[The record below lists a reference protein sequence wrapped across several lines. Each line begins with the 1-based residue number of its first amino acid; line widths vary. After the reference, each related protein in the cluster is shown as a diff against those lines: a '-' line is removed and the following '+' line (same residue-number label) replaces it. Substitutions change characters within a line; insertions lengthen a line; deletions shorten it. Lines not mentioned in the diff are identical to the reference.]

1 MNVTEQVI
9 VEQFPFWVPA
19 LSQPLPTL
27 TGKTFIVVGCGT
39 SYYLAQVVASAL
51 NLNGK
56 SAIAVPGG
64 EWARRP
70 YAYLP
75 ENPDIQVIAL
85 SRSGE
90 STETVQAVQA
100 SRVRGLKTLGITCEP
115 GSSLATCSDAVLCAP
130 THALEGIVM
139 SSSASLMLLLGL
151 RLAGVEVDADV
162 HTRAEQIMQ
171 TLNGMVASSS
181 ALSRSHFVYLGGGAY
196 YGLASEGALKLQEMS
211 LTYTQVFHPMEY
223 RHGPI
228 SLVDEKTCV
237 VLIYSPQ
244 TRDEEATLYAE
255 LKAKGALVIGFGGP
269 GDLSVDVGL
278 NGLDRSL
285 AILPALQLFGERLA
299 QHKQLDSTAPRHLTK
314 VVRLS

>member
-1 MNVTEQVI
+1 MNITEQVI
-9 VEQFPFWVPA
+9 VEQFPFWGPA
-19 LSQPLPTL
+19 LAQPLPTL
-27 TGKTFIVVGCGT
+27 NASTVVVVGCGT

-51 NLNGK
+51 NLNGQC
-56 SAIAVPGG
+56 AIAVPGG

-70 YAYLP
+70 DAYLAAT
-75 ENPDIQVIAL
+75 EDAQVIAL

-100 SRVRGLKTLGITCEP
+100 SRVRGLKTLGITCESA
-115 GSSLATCSDAVLCAP
+115 SSLARCSDEVLFAP

-151 RLAGVEVDADV
+151 RLAGVEVSAAIPAQ
-162 HTRAEQIMQ
+162 AEQAMHA
-171 TLNGMVASSS
+171 LDGLLSSS
-181 ALSRSHFVYLGGGAY
+181 VLSRSHFVYLGGGAY

-244 TRDEEATLYAE
+244 TRDEEAKLYAE
-255 LKAKGALVIGFGGP
+255 LKQKGALVIGFGGP
-269 GDLSVDVGL
+269 GDLSVEVPHTGL
-278 NGLDRSL
+278 HRSL
-285 AILPALQLFGERLA
+285 VILPALQLLGERLA
-299 QHKQLDSTAPRHLTK
+299 QHKHLDSTAPRHLTK

>member
-1 MNVTEQVI
+1 MNITEHVI
-9 VEQFPFWVPA
+9 VEQFPFWGPA
-19 LSQPLPTL
+19 LTQPLPGLHASTL
-27 TGKTFIVVGCGT
+27 VVVGCGT

-51 NLNGK
+51 NLDGK
-56 SAIAVPGG
+56 RAIAVPGG

-70 YAYLP
+70 HAYLP
-75 ENPDIQVIAL
+75 DTDDVQVIAL

-100 SRVRGLKTLGITCEP
+100 SCARGIKTLGITCEP
-115 GSSLATCSDAVLCAP
+115 GSSLARCSDEVLYAP

-151 RLAGVEVDADV
+151 RLAGVAVDAGIPF
-162 HTRAEQIMQ
+162 TAERTMQ
-171 TLNGMVASSS
+171 MLDRLVSSS
-181 ALSRSHFVYLGGGAY
+181 NVLSRSHFVYLGGGPY

-228 SLVDEKTCV
+228 SLVDDKTCV

-244 TRDEEATLYAE
+244 TYAE
-255 LKAKGALVIGFGGP
+255 ETTLCTELQAKGALVIGLGGP
-269 GDLSVDVGL
+269 GDLSVDLNHDGL
-278 NGLDRSL
+278 ERSL

-299 QHKQLDSTAPRHLTK
+299 QYKQLDSTAPRHLTK

>member
-9 VEQFPFWVPA
+9 VEQFPFWAPA
-19 LSQPLPTL
+19 LTQSLPTL
-27 TGKTFIVVGCGT
+27 NAATIVVVGCGT

-56 SAIAVPGG
+56 RAIAVPGG

-70 YAYLP
+70 EAYLA
-75 ENPDIQVIAL
+75 NYQDAQVIAL

-100 SRVRGLKTLGITCEP
+100 SRVRGLKTLGITCESA
-115 GSSLATCSDAVLCAP
+115 SSLAKCSDEVLFAP

-151 RLAGVEVDADV
+151 RLAGVQIDEAIPA
-162 HTRAEQIMQ
+162 RAEQAMQ
-171 TLNGMVASSS
+171 ALDRQLSDSV
-181 ALSRSHFVYLGGGAY
+181 LSRSHFVYLGGGAY

-228 SLVDEKTCV
+228 SLVDAKTCV

-244 TRDEEATLYAE
+244 TADEEATLYAE
-255 LKAKGALVIGFGGP
+255 LKEKGALVIGFGGP
-269 GDLSVDVGL
+269 GDISIDITHT
-278 NGLDRSL
+278 GLDRSL
-285 AILPALQLFGERLA
+285 EILPALQLFGERLA
-299 QHKQLDSTAPRHLTK
+299 QYKNLDSTAPRHLTK

>member
-1 MNVTEQVI
+1 MNVTERVI
-9 VEQFPFWVPA
+9 VEQFPFWQAA
-19 LSQPLPTL
+19 LTQPLPTVDA
-27 TGKTFIVVGCGT
+27 TFVVVVGCGT
-39 SYYLAQVVASAL
+39 SYYLAQTVASAF

-56 SAIAVPGG
+56 RAIAVPGG

-70 YAYLP
+70 EAYLSHYQ
-75 ENPDIQVIAL
+75 DALVIAL

-90 STETVQAVQA
+90 STETVEAVQA
-100 SRVRGLKTLGITCEP
+100 SRARGLKTIGITCESE
-115 GSSLATCSDAVLCAP
+115 SSLAKGSDQVVFAP
-130 THALEGIVM
+130 THPSEGIVM

-151 RLAGVEVDADV
+151 RLAGSPVDA
-162 HTRAEQIMQ
+162 HIAATAERAMQ
-171 TLNGMVASSS
+171 TLDRQVSSTV
-181 ALSRSHFVYLGGGAY
+181 LSRTHFVYLGGGAY

-211 LTYTQVFHPMEY
+211 LTYTQVFHPLEY

-244 TRDEEATLYAE
+244 THEEETTLYRE
-255 LKAKGALVIGFGGP
+255 LKDKGAWVIGVGGP
-269 GDLSVDVGL
+269 GDLHVEVSET
-278 NGLDRSL
+278 GLDRSL

-299 QHKQLDSTAPRHLTK
+299 QHKGLDSTAPRHLTK

>member
-1 MNVTEQVI
+1 MNITEHVI
-9 VEQFPFWVPA
+9 VEQFPFWGPA
-19 LSQPLPTL
+19 LTQPLPTL
-27 TGKTFIVVGCGT
+27 NASTLVVVGCGT

-51 NLNGK
+51 NLNGQR
-56 SAIAVPGG
+56 AIAVPGG

-70 YAYLP
+70 EAYLA
-75 ENPDIQVIAL
+75 DTQDVQVIAL

-90 STETVQAVQA
+90 STETVEAVQA
-100 SRVRGLKTLGITCEP
+100 SRARHLKTLGITCESA
-115 GSSLATCSDAVLCAP
+115 SSLAKCSDEVLFAP

-151 RLAGVEVDADV
+151 RLAGVEVDAAIAT
-162 HTRAEQIMQ
+162 HAERAMQ
-171 TLNGMVASSS
+171 
-181 ALSRSHFVYLGGGAY
+181 ALDRQLTGAVLARSHFVYLGGGAY

-244 TRDEEATLYAE
+244 TRDEEARLYAE
-255 LKAKGALVIGFGGP
+255 LKDKGALVIGIGGP
-269 GDLSVDVGL
+269 GDVYVDIAST
-278 NGLDRSL
+278 GLDRSL
-285 AILPALQLFGERLA
+285 EILPALQLFGERLA
-299 QHKQLDSTAPRHLTK
+299 QHKHLDSTAPRHLTK

>member
-1 MNVTEQVI
+1 MNATEQVI
-9 VEQFPFWVPA
+9 VEQFPFWGPA
-19 LSQPLPTL
+19 LTQPLPTL
-27 TGKTFIVVGCGT
+27 DAATLVVVGCGT

-56 SAIAVPGG
+56 RAIAVPGG

-70 YAYLP
+70 EAYLA
-75 ENPDIQVIAL
+75 DIRDVQVIAL

-90 STETVQAVQA
+90 STETVQAVEA
-100 SRVRGLKTLGITCEP
+100 SRARGMKTLGITCESA
-115 GSSLATCSDAVLCAP
+115 SSLARCSDEVLFAP
-130 THALEGIVM
+130 THAMEGIVM

-151 RLAGVEVDADV
+151 RLAAVDVNAALPDQ
-162 HTRAEQIMQ
+162 AEQAMHALDRQ
-171 TLNGMVASSS
+171 LTS
-181 ALSRSHFVYLGGGAY
+181 AILSRSHFVYLGGGAH

-228 SLVDEKTCV
+228 SLVDDKTCV

-244 TRDEEATLYAE
+244 TRDEEAKLYAE
-255 LKAKGALVIGFGGP
+255 LKEKGALVIGFGGP
-269 GDLSVDVGL
+269 GDLYVEVSQT
-278 NGLDRSL
+278 GLDQSL
-285 AILPALQLFGERLA
+285 EILPALQLFGERLA
-299 QHKQLDSTAPRHLTK
+299 QHKNLDSTAPRHLTK

>member
-1 MNVTEQVI
+1 MNITEQVI
-9 VEQFPFWVPA
+9 VEQFPFWGPA
-19 LSQPLPTL
+19 LTQALPTL
-27 TGKTFIVVGCGT
+27 NAATIVVVGCGT

-56 SAIAVPGG
+56 RAIAVPGG

-70 YAYLP
+70 EAYLAGYQ
-75 ENPDIQVIAL
+75 DAQVIAL

-100 SRVRGLKTLGITCEP
+100 SRVRGLKTLGITCESA
-115 GSSLATCSDAVLCAP
+115 SSLAKCSDEVLFAP

-151 RLAGVEVDADV
+151 RLAGATVDAAV
-162 HTRAEQIMQ
+162 AVRAEQTMRALDRQ
-171 TLNGMVASSS
+171 LSS
-181 ALSRSHFVYLGGGAY
+181 AVLSRSHFVYLGGGAY

-228 SLVDEKTCV
+228 SLVDDKTCV

-244 TRDEEATLYAE
+244 THDEEATLYTE
-255 LKAKGALVIGFGGP
+255 LKEKGALVIGFGGP
-269 GDLSVDVGL
+269 GDLSIELSGT
-278 NGLDRSL
+278 GLDRSL
-285 AILPALQLFGERLA
+285 EILPALQLFGERLA
-299 QHKQLDSTAPRHLTK
+299 QHKHLDSTAPRHLTK

>member
-1 MNVTEQVI
+1 MNTTEQVI
-9 VEQFPFWVPA
+9 VEQFPFWGPA
-19 LSQPLPTL
+19 LTQPLPTL
-27 TGKTFIVVGCGT
+27 DAATLVVVGCGT

-56 SAIAVPGG
+56 RAIAVPGG

-70 YAYLP
+70 EAYLA
-75 ENPDIQVIAL
+75 DIRDVQVIAL

-90 STETVQAVQA
+90 STETVQAVEA
-100 SRVRGLKTLGITCEP
+100 SRARGLKTLGITCENA
-115 GSSLATCSDAVLCAP
+115 SSLARCSDEVLFAP
-130 THALEGIVM
+130 THAMEGIVM

-151 RLAGVEVDADV
+151 RLADVDVNAALPGQ
-162 HTRAEQIMQ
+162 AEQAMHALDRQ
-171 TLNGMVASSS
+171 LTS
-181 ALSRSHFVYLGGGAY
+181 AILSCSHFVYLGGGAH

-228 SLVDEKTCV
+228 SLVDDKTCV

-244 TRDEEATLYAE
+244 TRDEEAKLYAE
-255 LKAKGALVIGFGGP
+255 LKEKGALVIGFGGP
-269 GDLSVDVGL
+269 GDLYVEVSQT
-278 NGLDRSL
+278 GLDQSL
-285 AILPALQLFGERLA
+285 EILPALQLFGERLA
-299 QHKQLDSTAPRHLTK
+299 QHKNLDSTAPRHLTK

>member
-1 MNVTEQVI
+1 MNITEQVI
-9 VEQFPFWVPA
+9 VEQFPFWEPA
-19 LSQPLPTL
+19 LTQPLPDFTA
-27 TGKTFIVVGCGT
+27 TTTVVVGCGT
-39 SYYLAQVVASAL
+39 SYYLAQSVASAM

-56 SAIAVPGG
+56 RAIAVPGG

-70 YAYLP
+70 QAYLA
-75 ENPDIQVIAL
+75 DIQNVKVIAL

-90 STETVQAVQA
+90 STETVQAVDA
-100 SRVRGLKTLGITCEP
+100 SRALGLKTLGITCESA
-115 GSSLATCSDAVLCAP
+115 SSLARNSDQVLFAP

-151 RLAGVEVDADV
+151 RLAGVDLAPSLASS
-162 HTRAEQIMQ
+162 AEQAMR
-171 TLNGMVASSS
+171 TLDSQLGS
-181 ALSRSHFVYLGGGAY
+181 ALLSRSHFVYLGGGAY

-211 LTYTQVFHPMEY
+211 LTYTQVFHPLEY

-244 TRDEEATLYAE
+244 TLEEESRLCAE
-255 LKAKGALVIGFGGP
+255 LQAKGALVIGFGGP
-269 GDLSVDVGL
+269 GDLSIDIAL
-278 NGLDRSL
+278 QGLDRSL

-299 QHKQLDSTAPRHLTK
+299 QHKHLDSTAPRHLTK

>member
-1 MNVTEQVI
+1 MNVTERVI
-9 VEQFPFWVPA
+9 VEQFPFWSAA
-19 LSQPLPTL
+19 LTQPLPTL
-27 TGKTFIVVGCGT
+27 NAATIVVVGCGT

-51 NLNGK
+51 NLNGRR
-56 SAIAVPGG
+56 AIAVPGG

-70 YAYLP
+70 EAYLA
-75 ENPDIQVIAL
+75 DTTDVQVIAL

-100 SRVRGLKTLGITCEP
+100 SRVRGLKTLGITCESA
-115 GSSLATCSDAVLCAP
+115 SSLATCSDEVLFAP
-130 THALEGIVM
+130 THAMEGIVM

-151 RLAGVEVDADV
+151 RLAGVKVDADIAAQ
-162 HTRAEQIMQ
+162 AELALQSLDRQ
-171 TLNGMVASSS
+171 LTDTP
-181 ALSRSHFVYLGGGAY
+181 LSRTHFVYLGGGAY

-228 SLVDEKTCV
+228 SLVDDATCV

-244 TRDEEATLYAE
+244 TRDEEAKLYTE
-255 LKAKGALVIGFGGP
+255 LKDKGALVIGFGGP
-269 GDLSVDVGL
+269 GDLYVDLVQT
-278 NGLDRSL
+278 GLDRSL
-285 AILPALQLFGERLA
+285 EILPALQLFGERLA
-299 QHKQLDSTAPRHLTK
+299 QYKKLDSTAPRHLTK